1 MSALE
6 EILPLRPFIDGKFV
20 EAHAV
25 RYFELINPADRTL
38 ISRSPICSQEDLN
51 AAVAAAQ
58 ASFEDGRWRNMPPHQ
73 REQILWKIAAAVQSR
88 LADFAY
94 LETLNTGKPIK
105 IATEREIPRALDVL
119 RYFAGWTTKIA
130 GETLPSPAGFQI
142 MTLREPVGV
151 VGAIIPWNFP
161 LVIALYKVAPAL
173 AAGCSIVLKPS
184 EVSPLT
190 ALLFAKVAS
199 EAGLP
204 DGVLNVILGDGSV
217 GEMMVNHPG
226 IDKIAFTGSVD
237 TGKKIMAG
245 CAKSVKRVHLELGGK
260 SPNIIFDD
268 ADFEPAIASAWRGIF
283 FNTGQTCVAGSRLL
297 VQKKV
302 EEKFVAALADSA
314 RKSVVGDPMKQE
326 TTVGPIAFER
336 QFLKVM
342 SYIEIGKKEAPVV
355 TGGGTVATLPGYY
368 VEPTIFSPVDPYKRI
383 AQEEIFGP
391 VLAVIPF
398 DDEDEAVKIANCTSY
413 GLAAGVW
420 TRDIKR
426 ALRVAKG
433 VRSGIVWVNSFYQM
447 DPVSPFGG
455 FKQSGFGRDLGRD
468 ALENYLETKTIWLA
482 H

>member
-1 MSALE
+1 MKALE
-6 EILPLRPFIDGKFV
+6 EIIPLRPFINGKF
-20 EAHAV
+20 EDAHSA
-25 RYFELINPADRTL
+25 RFFELINPADRKP
-38 ISRSPICSQEDLN
+38 ISKAPICSLEDLN
-51 AAVAAAQ
+51 AAVAAAR
-58 ASFEDGRWRNMPPHQ
+58 AAFEDGRWRGMSPHQ
-73 REQILWKIAAAVQSR
+73 REQILWKIAAAVQNR
-88 LADFAY
+88 VADFAF

-105 IATEREIPRALDVL
+105 ISTEREIPRGLDVL
-119 RYFAGWTTKIA
+119 RYFAGWTTKIS
-130 GETLPSPAGFQI
+130 GETLPSPPGFQI
-142 MTLREPVGV
+142 ITMREPVGV
-151 VGAIIPWNFP
+151 VGAIVPWNFP
-161 LVIALYKVAPAL
+161 LVIALYKIAPAL

-184 EVSPLT
+184 EISPLT
-190 ALLFAKVAS
+190 ALLFAKVAT
-199 EAGLP
+199 ECGLP

-226 IDKIAFTGSVD
+226 IDKIAFTGSVE

-268 ADFEPAIASAWRGIF
+268 AEFEPAVASAWRGIF

-297 VQKKV
+297 VQKRV
-302 EEKFVAALADSA
+302 EEKFVAALVDSA
-314 RKSVVGDPMKQE
+314 RKSVVGDPMKPE
-326 TTVGPIAFER
+326 TTVGPITFER
-336 QFLKVM
+336 QFQKVM
-342 SYIEIGKKEAPVV
+342 SYIDIGKKEAQVV
-355 TGGGTVATLPGYY
+355 AGGGAVASLPGYY
-368 VEPTIFSPVDPYKRI
+368 VEPTIFSPVDPQKRI

-398 DDEDEAVKIANCTSY
+398 KDEDEAVMIANSTSF

-426 ALRVAKG
+426 ALRVVKA

-468 ALENYLETKTIWLA
+468 ALESYLETKTIWLA
-482 H
+482 T